1 MMIFMK
7 NYNIIYQKRKT
18 LTMKL
23 LEDNTVEV
31 KAPLGIDTK
40 YIENFINKNKEWL
53 DRQQILLENR
63 IKLNSGEQI
72 FVDGNL
78 VTLNIM
84 RMTKDKVLLNE
95 TTMHIMTRKLDRD
108 YVINLLFNW
117 FKIQTNK
124 LIRLSISKYESKID
138 KKIGNIR
145 IKNQKS
151 IWGSC
156 SSKGNLNFSLRCGMM
171 PEFVRDYIVVHE
183 LCHLIHMNH
192 SKEFWRQVELV
203 YGDYKIPQNWLK
215 ENHQKINF

>member
-23 LEDNTVEV
+23 LEDNTIEV
-31 KAPLGIDTK
+31 KSPTGISK
-40 YIENFINKNKEWL
+40 HYIESFIDKNKAWL
-53 DRQQILLENR
+53 DRQQTLLENR
-63 IKLNSGEQI
+63 IKLNSGDRI
-72 FVDGNL
+72 LIDGNL
-78 VTLNIM
+78 VTLNIKYM
-84 RMTKDKVLLNE
+84 PKDRVLLDGE
-95 TTMHIMTRKLDRD
+95 ILYVMTRDLKRE
-108 YVINLLFNW
+108 YVLNLLFKW
-117 FKIQTNK
+117 FKIQTTK
-124 LIRLSISKYESKID
+124 LIKCSISKYERKID
-138 KKIGNIR
+138 RNIGNIR

-192 SKEFWRQVELV
+192 SKEFWKQVELI
-203 YGDYKIPQNWLK
+203 YGDYKIPQIWLK
-215 ENHQKINF
+215 ENHQKISF